1 MNRLTIL
8 GHWVRTASPP
18 RDIALT
24 AVSVLLGWALAHAYY
39 VRALHDLQADAK
51 ERQRVEDLLLRGVE
65 SVGTVHY
72 VRDARGKVTGIEV
85 QLRGIA
91 SAGATATGSLSGTSA
106 RTP

>member
-8 GHWVRTASPP
+8 VHWIRTASPP

-24 AVSVLLGWALAHAYY
+24 AASVLLGWGLAHVYY
-39 VRALHDLQADAK
+39 VRALTDMQADAK
-51 ERQRVEDLLLRGVE
+51 ERRRVEDLLLRGVE

-72 VRDARGKVTGIEV
+72 IRDTAGKVTGIQV
-85 QLRGIA
+85 QLHGTA
-91 SAGATATGSLSGTSA
+91 STGGTTTGSLSAINA

>member
-8 GHWVRTASPP
+8 VHWIRTASPP

-24 AVSVLLGWALAHAYY
+24 AASVLLGWALAHVYY
-39 VRALHDLQADAK
+39 VRALTDMQADAK

-72 VRDARGKVTGIEV
+72 IRDTAGKVTGIKV
-85 QLRGIA
+85 QLHGTA
-91 SAGATATGSLSGTSA
+91 SAGVTTTGSLSVTSA